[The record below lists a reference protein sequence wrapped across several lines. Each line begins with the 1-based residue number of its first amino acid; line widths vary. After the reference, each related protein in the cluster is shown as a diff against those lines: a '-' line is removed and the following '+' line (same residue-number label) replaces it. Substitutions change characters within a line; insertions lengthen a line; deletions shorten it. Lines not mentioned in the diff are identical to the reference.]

1 MRLGDTRQRG
11 KFFLSG
17 RICFP
22 AQFARGIEINRRKN
36 RQE

>member
-11 KFFLSG
+11 EFFLSG

-22 AQFARGIEINRRKN
+22 AQFARGIEINSRKN
-36 RQE
+36 RQQ